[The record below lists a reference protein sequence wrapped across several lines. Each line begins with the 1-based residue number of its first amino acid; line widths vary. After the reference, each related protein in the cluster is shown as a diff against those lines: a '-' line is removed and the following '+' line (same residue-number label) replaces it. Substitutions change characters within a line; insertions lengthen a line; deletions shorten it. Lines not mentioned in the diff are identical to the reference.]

1 MSFFFFWE
9 ISAAKL
15 HDKCRMS
22 TRTKSD
28 KRKQPQKR
36 CYFRVAILCLEFR
49 KEAKVVELCWG
60 FMRNSSH
67 IVYKDARH
75 THNILSLWKQN
86 IHQIFIIVSSFFF
99 FSFLRGYSASTS
111 VIMVCSCVS
120 VSGFG
125 FCINFATTIRSKY
138 FNVLDKLVVHVHQSL
153 LCTVLCS
160 NDTIF

>member
-99 FSFLRGYSASTS
+99 FPFWEAILLLHPWLWSVPAFLSVASGFASTLPRQS
-111 VIMVCSCVS
+111 EANILMCL
-120 VSGFG
+120 
-125 FCINFATTIRSKY
+125 IN
-138 FNVLDKLVVHVHQSL
+138 
-153 LCTVLCS
+153 
-160 NDTIF
+160 

>member
-99 FSFLRGYSASTS
+99 FLFERLFCFYIRDYGLFLR
-111 VIMVCSCVS
+111 
-120 VSGFG
+120 
-125 FCINFATTIRSKY
+125 FCQWLR
-138 FNVLDKLVVHVHQSL
+138 VLHQ
-153 LCTVLCS
+153 LCHD
-160 NDTIF
+160 NQKQIF